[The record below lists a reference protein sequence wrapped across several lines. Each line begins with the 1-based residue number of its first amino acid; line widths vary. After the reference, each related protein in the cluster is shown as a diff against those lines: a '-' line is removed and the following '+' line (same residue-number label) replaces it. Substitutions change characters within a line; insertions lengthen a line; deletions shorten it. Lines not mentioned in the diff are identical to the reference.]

1 MFSIKNMP
9 CDVVVGG
16 FFGDEGKGKIIAYLV
31 SKDNIKVAARGGVG
45 PNAGHTF
52 SINGQTFKVRMLPSA
67 AFNVNTTLAIGA
79 GVLVNPT
86 VLLNE
91 ISTFNA
97 HNRTFIDFQCGI
109 ITDEHIK
116 KDSSDDFLKDK
127 VGTTGT
133 GTGPA
138 NSDRALRKLSI
149 ARECEQVK
157 DYLKDVST
165 LIHSNLEKQNNVLLE
180 GTQGT
185 YLSLY
190 HGGYPYVTS
199 KDVTASSIC
208 ADIGIGPKS
217 VDDVLVVFKSYVTR
231 VGGGPLQN
239 ELDKEES
246 KKRGWIEYGS
256 VTGRERRSSPFN
268 IELAKKAIRLNGGTS
283 FALTKMD
290 VLYPECAGITDYSR
304 LPSSGRKFIEEIESE
319 LGIKAVLIG
328 TGAEVNAIIDRR
340 DNNNKN

>member
-1 MFSIKNMP
+1 MP
-9 CDVVVGG
+9 CNVVVGG
-16 FFGDEGKGKIIAYLV
+16 FFGDEGKGKIVAYLV
-31 SKDNIKVAARGGVG
+31 NQDNITLAARGGVG

-67 AFNVNTTLAIGA
+67 AFNPNTSLAIGA

-91 ISTFNA
+91 IKTFNA

-109 ITDEHIK
+109 INNEHIK
-116 KDSSDDFLKDK
+116 RDSSDNFLKDK

-149 ARECEQVK
+149 ARDCEEVK
-157 DYLKDVST
+157 NYLTDIST
-165 LIHSNLEKQNNVLLE
+165 LIYSNLDKHNDVLLE

-190 HGGYPYVTS
+190 HGGYPFVTS

-208 ADIGIGPKS
+208 ADVGIGPKHI
-217 VDDVLVVFKSYVTR
+217 DEVLVVFKSYVTR
-231 VGGGPLQN
+231 VGGGPLEN

-246 KKRGWIEYGS
+246 TKRGWAEYGS

-283 FALTKMD
+283 FAITKMD
-290 VLYPECAGITDYSR
+290 VLYPECAGITEYSK
-304 LPSSGRKFIEEIESE
+304 LPRSAQNFVENIESD
-319 LGIKAVLIG
+319 LGLKAVLIG
-328 TGAEVNAIIDRR
+328 TGIDVNAIIDRR
-340 DNNNKN
+340 NNKN